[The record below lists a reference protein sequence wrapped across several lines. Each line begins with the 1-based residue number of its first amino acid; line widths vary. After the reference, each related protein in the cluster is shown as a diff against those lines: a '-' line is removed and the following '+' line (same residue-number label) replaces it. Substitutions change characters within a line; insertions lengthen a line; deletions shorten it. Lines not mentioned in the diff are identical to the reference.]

1 MKILI
6 SLAAVAGLGLIT
18 TPAAA
23 QGAWCAEDYGPSGY
37 RNCGY
42 YTFQQCLAGA
52 SGVGG
57 HCYPNPWASSAT
69 VTEPRKRTKRT
80 KRVR

>member
-1 MKILI
+1 MRALTIC
-6 SLAAVAGLGLIT
+6 SVAAALGLLA

-23 QGAWCAEDYGPSGY
+23 QGTWCAEDYGPSGY

-42 YTFQQCLAGA
+42 YSFQQCLAGA

-57 HCYPNPWASSAT
+57 HCYPSPWASRNT
-69 VTEPRKRTKRT
+69 VVEPRKRTKRP
-80 KRVR
+80 RRYR

>member
-1 MKILI
+1 MRALTTCGVAAGIML
-6 SLAAVAGLGLIT
+6 LAA
-18 TPAAA
+18 PAMA
-23 QGAWCAEDYGPSGY
+23 QGTWCAEAYGAGAY

-69 VTEPRKRTKRT
+69 ATGPRKPVKQRKRA
-80 KRVR
+80 R

>member
-1 MKILI
+1 MRALTMCGAAAAL
-6 SLAAVAGLGLIT
+6 SLLA

-23 QGAWCAEDYGPSGY
+23 QGTWCAEDYGPSGY

-42 YTFQQCLAGA
+42 YSFQQCLAGA

-57 HCYPNPWASSAT
+57 FCYPSPWASSAT
-69 VTEPRKRTKRT
+69 VAEPRQRTRRSKRNR
-80 KRVR
+80 

>member
-6 SLAAVAGLGLIT
+6 SLAAVAGVGLMT

-23 QGAWCAEDYGPSGY
+23 QGAWCAEDYGPSAY

-42 YTFQQCLAGA
+42 YTLEQCRAGA

-57 HCYPNPWASSAT
+57 HCYPSPWASRGT
-69 VTEPRKRTKRT
+69 VIEPRKRTKRS
-80 KRVR
+80 KRDR